1 MAFPPS
7 TWASLWTDCFA
18 TARRPLT
25 GICLPKEEAE
35 RVARSVF
42 EALLQESKLGPLPEV
57 VEFLRSRAR
66 KFSLSAVAKTR
77 LDSGAPDRWADPQE
91 GQTAPTVS
99 LHKLQQDQTATY
111 DWQQTLALFRQRSY
125 NTVKSQGVPLEE
137 IDDVLA
143 DTLLALF
150 KPRAD
155 GVTRPLDSIQV
166 YEELMPLLHTMAKHV
181 ATDHMRAR
189 SAQKRQ
195 PGEGCFV
202 DWEAGKNVASDDSA
216 PGEAVTLHQCYLECR
231 DCLTDFQ
238 WDLLIRLYVLESVNR
253 MELIEEPGV
262 LRGLGLKAN
271 VSSATRRRRLN
282 EYLDEMIAVLASRM
296 RLP

>member
-1 MAFPPS
+1 M
-7 TWASLWTDCFA
+7 
-18 TARRPLT
+18 
-25 GICLPKEEAE
+25 EEAE

-42 EALLQESKLGPLPEV
+42 EALLQESKLGLLPEV
-57 VEFLRSRAR
+57 VEFLRSGAR
-66 KFSLSAVAKTR
+66 RLSLRAVAKAR
-77 LDSGAPDRWADPQE
+77 LDSGAPDTWADPQE
-91 GQTAPTVS
+91 GQTAPAVS
-99 LHKLQQDQTATY
+99 LHKLQQDQTATAG
-111 DWQQTLALFRQRSY
+111 WQQTLALFRQRSY

-155 GVTRPLDSIQV
+155 GVTRPLDTIQV
-166 YEELMPLLHTMAKHV
+166 YEELMPLLHGMAKHV
-181 ATDHMRAR
+181 ATDYMRAR

-195 PGEGCFV
+195 PGEGSLV
-202 DWEAGKNVASDDSA
+202 GGEAAENVASEDVA
-216 PGEAVTLHQCYLECR
+216 PGEAYTLHQCYLECR

-253 MELIEEPGV
+253 MELIEEPAV
-262 LRGLGLKAN
+262 LRELSVKAS